1 MTLINKKNIIYLCIL
16 IIIILIIRS
25 VYKRQQPVKD
35 ITHNN
40 NLNTIKEGFENDI
53 NNGNAVD
60 LLSKIKSHQIIEN
73 INNLNN
79 KNMIKSW
86 SSKIYNMMSNNKL
99 NKEFAFYQPHLLNN
113 QYCKLGDMISQNK
126 DYSPP
131 KSNQLSL
138 LIKKGI
144 SDIKPPVS
152 FDLVVNF
159 GSEYSNTKYYEYETL
174 IKNINTMNLIKSNIN
189 KCANTFIDLNTI
201 ITNNNKNIDFNL
213 SKNILN
219 NSEKLYIKLNNQS
232 IGLNGLFNNNVI
244 NKNISEKN
252 KDMLILPVGLSGKF
266 IISYGN
272 KTEISFTLPLS
283 LNAEQSYNKAN
294 ILGKIPAK
302 PFINLKEDNITFEEI
317 EVTIFNLVSILD
329 IINYLKEL
337 CDNMITIYDKEH
349 TNVKFLN
356 YINLIDNKD
365 KLLKILDNIEICK
378 SFLSSYDDI
387 NSVTLNSN
395 PEIQSY
401 YDAIVNIPMTDN
413 KLMYS
418 VLNTLKNMKIKYIIP
433 YITINITD
441 NISKSKE
448 YFTNIENGNGNENE
462 NENGNENENENGNG
476 NGNESNNKHTL
487 KKNKNNKTKENFGLF
502 NQSTWDSV
510 GDAFYKPGSS
520 SRNYIYPITNVQF
533 TKYDNNFLAII
544 PKNKYN
550 IFNSNLNIKTILEP
564 IKQFSKFQSDLSN
577 NSIDNLP
584 LKIYKPIAPPRYRSI
599 GHIFCNIQSQI
610 AEIKS
615 QAQAGNG
622 ICCVPD
628 HCVKDVRN
636 WNVADKVFE
645 YNKDNIYW
653 AIYLNP
659 YTGTFIST
667 NTNQLPE
674 GKVVKVVACV
684 KKCTVVE
691 ELKKADECARKYY
704 NINKKIKNEVKLS
717 PDIVTNQ
724 EEEYYLDKIKAQS
737 DSIARLSSKAQDMQ
751 ITLDKAN
758 IVNKEMNKN
767 KLQTY
772 VDTQKNNIDIIMKRL
787 VKDKNSIQTNINVPL
802 PILNKTI
809 KMIQTSKDIPE
820 EQKVALVSKLINNEK
835 MMESNIINKTEYEQ
849 TINKVL
855 SSCPEYDLTGLVKK
869 DLVSDVCY
877 GCDM

>member
-25 VYKRQQPVKD
+25 VYKRQQTKKD

-79 KNMIKSW
+79 KNIIKSW
-86 SSKIYNMMSNNKL
+86 STKIYNMMSNNKL
-99 NKEFAFYQPHLLNN
+99 NKEFAFYQPNLLNN

-131 KSNQLSL
+131 NSNQLSL

-152 FDLVVNF
+152 FDLIVNF
-159 GSEYSNTKYYEYETL
+159 GSEYINTKYYEYESL

-189 KCANTFIDLNTI
+189 KCANTFIDLNNI

-219 NSEKLYIKLNNQS
+219 NTEKLYIKLNNQP

-244 NKNISEKN
+244 NKNISENNKN
-252 KDMLILPVGLSGKF
+252 ILILPAGLSGKF
-266 IISYGN
+266 IISDEEKEN
-272 KTEISFTLPLS
+272 SFELPFILPLS
-283 LNAEQSYNKAN
+283 LNSEQSYNKAN
-294 ILGKIPAK
+294 ILGKIPTN
-302 PFINLKEDNITFEEI
+302 PFINLKEKNITFEEI

-329 IINYLKEL
+329 IINYLKDL

-395 PEIQSY
+395 PEIKSY
-401 YDAIVNIPMTDN
+401 YDAILRIPITDN

-418 VLNTLKNMKIKYIIP
+418 VFNILKNMKIKYIIP
-433 YITINITD
+433 YINID
-441 NISKSKE
+441 IKHNISKSKE
-448 YFTNIENGNGNENE
+448 YFTNIENVNENE
-462 NENGNENENENGNG
+462 V
-476 NGNESNNKHTL
+476 NNKHAL

-510 GDAFYKPGSS
+510 GDVFYKSGSGSS
-520 SRNYIYPITNVQF
+520 NYNLKISEVKFIE
-533 TKYDNNFLAII
+533 YDTNFLANID
-544 PKNKYN
+544 KNKYN
-550 IFNSNLNIKTILEP
+550 IFNGNPKFIPILEP

-599 GHIFCNIQSQI
+599 GHIFCNVQSQI
-610 AEIKS
+610 TEIKA

-636 WNVADKVFE
+636 WNVSDKVFE

-737 DSIARLSSKAQDMQ
+737 DSIARLSAKAQDMQ
-751 ITLDKAN
+751 LTLDKAN
-758 IVNKEMNKN
+758 IVNREMNKN

-802 PILNKTI
+802 SVLNKTI

-835 MMESNIINKTEYEQ
+835 MMEANIINKEEYEK
-849 TINKVL
+849 TLNNVL
-855 SSCPEYDLTGLVKK
+855 SSCPNYDLTGLVKK
-869 DLVSDVCY
+869 DLVSNVCY

>member
-16 IIIILIIRS
+16 IIIILIVRS
-25 VYKRQQPVKD
+25 VYKRQHTVKD

-86 SSKIYNMMSNNKL
+86 STKIYNMMSNNKL
-99 NKEFAFYQPHLLNN
+99 NKEFAFYKPNLLNN

-138 LIKKGI
+138 LIKKGV

-152 FDLVVNF
+152 FDLIVNF
-159 GSEYSNTKYYEYETL
+159 GSENTNTKYYEYESL
-174 IKNINTMNLIKSNIN
+174 IKNSNTMNLIKSNIN
-189 KCANTFIDLNTI
+189 KCANTFIDLNNI
-201 ITNNNKNIDFNL
+201 ISNNNKNIDFNL

-219 NSEKLYIKLNNQS
+219 NTEKLYIKLNNQS

-244 NKNISEKN
+244 NKNITEGKAGKEGKES
-252 KDMLILPVGLSGKF
+252 DILILPAGLSGKF
-266 IISYGN
+266 ILNDDN

-283 LNAEQSYNKAN
+283 LNADQSYNKAN

-317 EVTIFNLVSILD
+317 EVNIFNLVSILD
-329 IINYLKEL
+329 IINYLKDL
-337 CDNMITIYDKEH
+337 CDNMITIYDKEN

-378 SFLSSYDDI
+378 SVLSSYDDI

-413 KLMYS
+413 KLMYG
-418 VLNTLKNMKIKYIIP
+418 VFNTLKNIKIKYIIP
-433 YITINITD
+433 YITINIRD

-448 YFTNIENGNGNENE
+448 YFTNIEN
-462 NENGNENENENGNG
+462 ENGNE

-520 SRNYIYPITNVQF
+520 SSPNYIYPITNVQF
-533 TKYDNNFLAII
+533 TEYNNNFLETI
-544 PKNKYN
+544 PKDKYN
-550 IFNSNLNIKTILEP
+550 IFNSNFNIKTILEP

-615 QAQAGNG
+615 QALAGNG

-628 HCVKDVRN
+628 HCVEDVRN
-636 WNVADKVFE
+636 WNIADKVFE

-653 AIYLNP
+653 SIYLNP

-717 PDIVTNQ
+717 TDIVTNQ
-724 EEEYYLDKIKAQS
+724 EEEYYLDKIKAHS

-758 IVNKEMNKN
+758 IVNREMNKN

-772 VDTQKNNIDIIMKRL
+772 VDTQKNNIDIIMKQL
-787 VKDKNSIQTNINVPL
+787 VKDKNSIQTNINI
-802 PILNKTI
+802 PIDVLNKLI
-809 KMIQTSKDIPE
+809 KIIKTLSIPE
-820 EQKVALVSKLINNEK
+820 KQKINLISKLINNEK
-835 MMESNIINKTEYEQ
+835 MMESNIIHKSEYEN
-849 TINKVL
+849 TIRKVL
-855 SSCPEYDLTGLVKK
+855 SSCPEYDLSGLVKK
-869 DLVSDVCY
+869 ELVSDVCY